1 MKSRVHLYYSLWSCS
16 QSFRALTPP
25 EMLFRTGKL
34 GLCGESVWR
43 NLSCYIWQ
51 TLKEFLIQTGGRVE
65 IVCRFTIAGKLYLRQ
80 ARMVGLVNCLNVC
93 WELVLLLM
101 ANARSLDFPSKWKWI
116 NEVMRNEMKNW
127 RTEPKRTVSC
137 HYPNLK
143 CPFDIHILSLAYQ
156 TRNPWES

>member
-16 QSFRALTPP
+16 RSFRALTPP

-65 IVCRFTIAGKLYLRQ
+65 IVCRFTIGKLYLRQ
-80 ARMVGLVNCLNVC
+80 TRTVGFRLSECL
-93 WELVLLLM
+93 LRISLLLISLLIFLQKGNELM
-101 ANARSLDFPSKWKWI
+101 RSW
-116 NEVMRNEMKNW
+116 EMKSW
-127 RTEPKRTVSC
+127 RTEPKPTVSC
-137 HYPNLK
+137 SKSNVHLTSTS
-143 CPFDIHILSLAYQ
+143 CLWH
-156 TRNPWES
+156 TRRGIRYKNKAKDTFR